1 MKLNYFLRPAMVA
14 LLLSPFVLLAESTV
28 KLEEATILELNQ
40 AFENG
45 TLTSEDLVKLYLK
58 RIEAYDDQGP
68 KLNAVLK
75 INDNVMEIAR
85 QLDEERRISGPR
97 SILHGIPIVLKD
109 NFDTNDMPT
118 TGGSLLFKDNIPEY
132 DAFVVEKLRREGAII
147 FAKVNM
153 SGFMGTRLGTG
164 DSAVGGQTLNPY
176 NLLHHP
182 GGSSGATGVSVA
194 AWFATAGL
202 GTETGVSIRDP
213 SANNA
218 VVGIAPTEG
227 LVSRT
232 GVLPI
237 SFVHDR
243 SGPMAR
249 SVTDA
254 AAVLTVIA
262 GIDAADLYTLES
274 AGKIP
279 KQGYTAF
286 LDKDGLKGARIGVLI
301 DLFNE
306 GPEYEE
312 SLAIIATALE
322 DLSDNGAYLIQPLSL
337 GVNLRSILRWSR
349 SSSIENKFA
358 LDVYFRGRGP
368 NSPVKSFEEYVQTE
382 SYYPRS
388 KENLMRSL
396 AIESLDTHDEFAS
409 LMVNRRNLRD
419 LTEKLMDEY
428 QLDALVYPMKTFP
441 AAEIPVGESRGEL
454 RPRDA
459 DNPFSSITGLPAI
472 VVPAGFDSDGLP
484 VALEFLGRRFSE
496 PTLIR
501 LAYAYEQATKHRHSP
516 VSTPALPGEVISLK

>member
-1 MKLNYFLRPAMVA
+1 MKFRCKFLA
-14 LLLSPFVLLAESTV
+14 LLCAGSLSATQVAHSQELQ
-28 KLEEATILELNQ
+28 LETATILELNE
-40 AFENG
+40 AMTKG
-45 TLTSEDLVKLYLK
+45 SLTSEQLVGLYIK
-58 RIEAYDDQGP
+58 RIEAYDDAGP

-75 INDNVMEIAR
+75 IHDDVTEIAR
-85 QLDEERRISGPR
+85 QLDAERKASGPR

-109 NFDTNDMPT
+109 NFDTYDMPT
-118 TGGSLLFKDNIPEY
+118 TGGSLIFKDNAPEH
-132 DAFVVEKLRREGAII
+132 DAFVVKKLRDAGAII

-182 GGSSGATGVSVA
+182 GGSSGGTAVAVA
-194 AWFATAGL
+194 AWFAPAGL

-213 SANNA
+213 STNNA
-218 VVGIAPTEG
+218 IVGIAPTEG

-243 SGPMAR
+243 AGPMAK

-254 AAVLTVIA
+254 AAVLSIIA
-262 GIDAADLYTLES
+262 GIDPTDMYTLES

-279 KQGYTAF
+279 KEGYTAY
-286 LDKDGLKGARIGVLI
+286 LDINGLDGARIGVLK

-312 SLAIIATALE
+312 SLAIVADAIDSLAE
-322 DLSDNGAYLIQPLSL
+322 NGAYLIRPLSL
-337 GVNLRSILRWSR
+337 GIDLRDVLRWSR

-358 LDVYFRGRGP
+358 LDAYFKGRGP
-368 NSPVKSFEEYVQTE
+368 GSPVKSLQEYVDAGM
-382 SYYPRS
+382 YYPHA
-388 KENLMRSL
+388 KEGLLRTLS
-396 AIESLDTHDEFAS
+396 IESLDTHDGFAAR
-409 LMVNRRNLRD
+409 MENRRNLRD
-419 LTEKLMDEY
+419 LTEALMDKY
-428 QLDALVYPMKTFP
+428 QLDALVYPMKAFP
-441 AAEIPVGESRGEL
+441 AAKIPVGEARGEL

-459 DNPFSSITGLPAI
+459 DNPFSSITGLPSI
-472 VVPAGFDSDGLP
+472 VVPAGYDSNGLP

-501 LAYAYEQATKHRHSP
+501 IAYGYEQATQHRRSP
-516 VSTPALPGEVISLK
+516 ESTPALPGETIQ